1 MSKKNGKHIS
11 GNPQKRAALAAEK
24 KEQRMHGFETI
35 RKNIA
40 LLMFASRDN
49 KTVYAAKREDEDCYE
64 ASIKKF
70 SLDHDEKFIGSV
82 RKWAKGTK
90 TPNEGIVILGRNH
103 DGVPSIFI
111 VDNDK
116 NCLSQ
121 ALKSVCA

>member
-24 KEQRMHGFETI
+24 QRMNGIKTI
-35 RKNIA
+35 SENIGLILWVRRGDKNIYSVNRNDGYYYS
-40 LLMFASRDN
+40 LFI
-49 KTVYAAKREDEDCYE
+49 RECEMDVNEE
-64 ASIKKF
+64 FVSN
-70 SLDHDEKFIGSV
+70 V